1 MFSLA
6 VNIDAK
12 KRLFC
17 LSLIKSLHI
26 VFCYAGIIHRRFY
39 LFGGVFAGW
48 LLL

>member
-12 KRLFC
+12 EAVL
-17 LSLIKSLHI
+17 LELNKSLHI